1 MTPSNIAGTPSSLAA
16 IHQAELSCRKRIR
29 PLIPGMRITYGL
41 SMKPASLRPWRMRA
55 GGSRKVQ
62 AMKGGES
69 GTLSHDRGRAERIIC
84 SS

>member
-16 IHQAELSCRKRIR
+16 IRQAELSCPKCIR
-29 PLIPGMRITYGL
+29 PLIRGMRT
-41 SMKPASLRPWRMRA
+41 MKPAPLRPWRMRA